1 MHVKVAQADVCVERE
16 GGVREL
22 QCSNRLWN

>member
-1 MHVKVAQADVCVERE
+1 MHVKAAQADVCVGRD